1 MGWRQSSKEMR
12 TFPALRKHG
21 GGVGV
26 GTQTTGVAR
35 KPNTYIQNKERD
47 AASGFWTPCLNTN
60 PETTELIPGV
70 ISTTGLGWVS
80 LRGSELGHVLL
91 LILEEHLLAP
101 CTSCKIVVAA
111 AEATP
116 QGQVWKQFYGILAA
130 GVRAGH

>member
-1 MGWRQSSKEMR
+1 MR
-12 TFPALRKHG
+12 TFPAHRKLG
-21 GGVGV
+21 GGLVLRP
-26 GTQTTGVAR
+26 QGVAR
-35 KPNTYIQNKERD
+35 KPNTYIQSKERD

-70 ISTTGLGWVS
+70 INTTGPGWVS
-80 LRGSELGHVLL
+80 LRGSELGHVLH

-101 CTSCKIVVAA
+101 CTSCEVVVAA